1 MLDRKK
7 STRSKYTMAEC
18 LSLPPLSIRYPTNI
32 AREKSRIHEMVHY
45 RVSIALKYCYF
56 RSYHFILTTIAD

>member
-7 STRSKYTMAEC
+7 NTRSKYTTAKC

-45 RVSIALKYCYF
+45 RVSIALKYYVTLG
-56 RSYHFILTTIAD
+56 RFILTTIAD

>member
-7 STRSKYTMAEC
+7 STRSKYTTAEC

-32 AREKSRIHEMVHY
+32 AREKSRIREMVRY
-45 RVSIALKYCYF
+45 RVSIA
-56 RSYHFILTTIAD
+56 